1 MTSMTHKASAL
12 DFLARSTINVDDD
25 SCYPSAP
32 DLIFE
37 VDLRK
42 QEDGDSQIILFVKDD
57 LERMQHRINMNR
69 TSARDL
75 ISILQK
81 SLRDSVGAK

>member
-25 SCYPSAP
+25 SCYPVAP

-37 VDLRK
+37 VDVRK
-42 QEDGDSQIILFVKDD
+42 QEDGEAQLILFVKDD
-57 LERMQHRINMNR
+57 LGRMQHRIRMNR
-69 TSARDL
+69 ASARDL
-75 ISILQK
+75 ASVLK
-81 SLRDSVGAK
+81 SSLK

>member
-25 SCYPSAP
+25 SCYPAAP
-32 DLIFE
+32 DLIFD
-37 VDLRK
+37 VDIRK
-42 QEDGDSQIILFVKDD
+42 QEDGEAQLILFVKDD
-57 LERMQHRINMNR
+57 LGRMQHRIRMNR

-75 ISILQK
+75 ISA
-81 SLRDSVGAK
+81 LRDGLKG